1 MNFQDRLYR
10 LRKERGIS
18 QEELANAVGVS
29 RQAVQKWE
37 SGASAPDVG
46 NLVALSDF
54 FGTTLDYLLKGLEPA
69 PAEPPADGAG
79 QFYPPL
85 RFEYKSRR
93 TLFGLPLV
101 HVNVGRF
108 CMPRAR
114 GILAVGN
121 VATGVFSLGFASAG
135 LFSLGGASLG
145 LFSLGGLA
153 LGLLAVGGLSLGGIA
168 LGGLAVGWL
177 AAGGCAIGV
186 YAMGGAAVAGRI
198 AAGGAASGF
207 LAIGDAVKG
216 TVTFPVHGAP
226 PADVDALRATI
237 GQYYPHLPRWLANLF
252 CAMV

>member
-153 LGLLAVGGLSLGGIA
+153 LGLLAVGGRLRHRRVRYGRGG
-168 LGGLAVGWL
+168 GGRAHR
-177 AAGGCAIGV
+177 GGGRGLRLPGHRGRGKGHSYLPGARHPSRGCGRPP
-186 YAMGGAAVAGRI
+186 GGHR
-198 AAGGAASGF
+198 
-207 LAIGDAVKG
+207 
-216 TVTFPVHGAP
+216 PVLPP
-226 PADVDALRATI
+226 PAPLAGQPVLRHGVNSI
-237 GQYYPHLPRWLANLF
+237 K
-252 CAMV
+252 

>member
-37 SGASAPDVG
+37 SGASAPDLA
-46 NLVALSDF
+46 NLTALSDY
-54 FGTTLDYLLKGLEPA
+54 FGVTLDYLLKGLEPA

-79 QFYPPL
+79 RFYPPL

-121 VATGVFSLGFASAG
+121 VATGVVSLGLASAG
-135 LFSLGGASLG
+135 LISLGAASLG
-145 LFSLGGLA
+145 LFALGGL
-153 LGLLAVGGLSLGGIA
+153 A
-168 LGGLAVGWL
+168 LGGLAVGASPWAGSRW
-177 AAGGCAIGV
+177 AAWRWAGWRWAAAPSACTPWA
-186 YAMGGAAVAGRI
+186 ARRWPGASRR
-198 AAGGAASGF
+198 GAR
-207 LAIGDAVKG
+207 
-216 TVTFPVHGAP
+216 P
-226 PADVDALRATI
+226 PASWPSGTR
-237 GQYYPHLPRWLANLF
+237 
-252 CAMV
+252 